1 MQIIKDAD
9 DTNPNNG
16 VLVFISN
23 GKDSVIDEADDNYAI
38 AVTFVN
44 GQIETETV
52 GFSSNIESDG
62 IAEILAGTAT
72 FTVDESAG
80 HSVTYAN

>member
-1 MQIIKDAD
+1 M
-9 DTNPNNG
+9 
-16 VLVFISN
+16 FISN
-23 GKDSVIDEADDNYAI
+23 GKDSIIDDSASGDNDNYAL

-62 IAEILAGTAT
+62 IKEILAGTAA
-72 FTVDESAG
+72 FAVDETNG